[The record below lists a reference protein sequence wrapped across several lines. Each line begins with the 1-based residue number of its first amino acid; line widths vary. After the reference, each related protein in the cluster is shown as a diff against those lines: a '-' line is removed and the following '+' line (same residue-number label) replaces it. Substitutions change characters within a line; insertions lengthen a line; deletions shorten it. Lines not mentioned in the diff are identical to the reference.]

1 VILLLHN
8 RYRHPGG
15 EERAVED
22 LAWLV
27 REHLDEDVEV
37 LERDS
42 AALSRARA
50 AAGLLSGGL
59 TPDEVGRAVRRTGAR
74 VVHAHNVHP

>member
-59 TPDEVGRAVRRTGAR
+59 TPDEVGRAV
-74 VVHAHNVHP
+74 